1 MFALLARTQT
11 CVEKSRLHKQ
21 HKEQMYMHNPAV
33 HVISVPF
40 EEHVQIY
47 VDHGHMLVAIC
58 LIEPALFVL
67 ALAFW
72 GVRISILGCSRPHFW
87 M

>member
-40 EEHVQIY
+40 EEHVQNN
-47 VDHGHMLVAIC
+47 C
-58 LIEPALFVL
+58 
-67 ALAFW
+67 
-72 GVRISILGCSRPHFW
+72 
-87 M
+87 

>member
-58 LIEPALFVL
+58 LIEPALSVL

-72 GVRISILGCSRPHFW
+72 GVRISILGCSRPQFW

>member
-1 MFALLARTQT
+1 MFALLARTDLCCEVVPPT
-11 CVEKSRLHKQ
+11 NNTKNK
-21 HKEQMYMHNPAV
+21 MYMHNPAV

-58 LIEPALFVL
+58 LIGPALFVL
-67 ALAFW
+67 AFAFW
-72 GVRISILGCSRPHFW
+72 GVRISILGWSYPHFW